1 MKLHILILLATLG
14 KLCNISAQ
22 VTFEFQHGQAPELR
36 ITPFSDQAILSNQ
49 SITLN
54 QNPAATG
61 GTAPFSFSWSP
72 TTGLD
77 NPTVANPTASP
88 SATTTYTFQ
97 VTDSK
102 GCTASRQI
110 TIIVEEPLNIDDAQA
125 RQAMLYP
132 NPTKDHCLLRWPNQG
147 KVQLEITD
155 INGRM
160 LQRQNQQNSNSEEI
174 RVDLSVFEPGIYF
187 INAFDEQLK
196 MQFKI
201 ILQ

>member
-1 MKLHILILLATLG
+1 MKVLIFTLLAIIG
-14 KLCNISAQ
+14 KMSDISAQ
-22 VTFEFQHGQAPELR
+22 VIFEFQHSQAPELR
-36 ITPFSDQAILSNQ
+36 ITPYSDQAILINQ

-61 GTAPFSFSWSP
+61 GTAPYTFSWSP
-72 TTGLD
+72 SAGLD
-77 NPTVANPTASP
+77 NSTIPNPVASP
-88 SATTTYTFQ
+88 STSTTYTFQ

-110 TIIVEEPLNIDDAQA
+110 TIIVESPLNTADANA
-125 RQAMLYP
+125 NQAMLYP
-132 NPTKDHCLLRWPNQG
+132 NPTKDQCVLRWPNQG
-147 KVQLEITD
+147 KVQIEITD

-160 LQRQNQQNSNSEEI
+160 LEKQNQLNNQQEDI
-174 RVDLSVFEPGIYF
+174 RVDLSTFEPGIYF